1 MSQTPKTFPTNGY
14 HYRAGGYLPYLSV
27 SSNIMVSSRR
37 DLIPLRQSGQRP
49 KTCPLSGG
57 APKNAI
63 FFFFF
68 MGTKSFKENVLDS
81 ILTGAKSYQSL
92 LGFDFVVKSD
102 AFRFRSEY
110 VIRFHADNFLH
121 LTGVGTS
128 LSPKE
133 FFFKAVDGSLSLDD
147 FDCEATP
154 QRKGMVRLKVRNIRN
169 IGAFF
174 DRTLAVQ
181 EKLVSGR
188 VICLFAATD
197 GTFTL
202 GFTGGK
208 MVNPMSLLNKN
219 KNDPALAILDF
230 VIEKKRR

>member
-1 MSQTPKTFPTNGY
+1 
-14 HYRAGGYLPYLSV
+14 
-27 SSNIMVSSRR
+27 MVSSRR

-63 FFFFF
+63 FLFLA

-102 AFRFRSEY
+102 AFRFRGEY

-154 QRKGMVRLKVRNIRN
+154 QRKGTVRLKSETFETLERSS
-169 IGAFF
+169 IGLSRSRKNLCPVALSAYLL
-174 DRTLAVQ
+174 R
-181 EKLVSGR
+181 
-188 VICLFAATD
+188 
-197 GTFTL
+197 
-202 GFTGGK
+202 
-208 MVNPMSLLNKN
+208 PMEPSPWVLRAERWLTQ
-219 KNDPALAILDF
+219 
-230 VIEKKRR
+230 